1 MRDSRSSRSRS
12 LISRPNRR
20 RGDQFG
26 QCVDPLNSYRLVG
39 ELDRDVATFRDGLDV
54 FIFENSKVETRKAAG
69 LE

>member
-1 MRDSRSSRSRS
+1 
-12 LISRPNRR
+12 
-20 RGDQFG
+20 
-26 QCVDPLNSYRLVG
+26 VDPLNSYRLVG